1 MEFVIS
7 LEEKQSIQYLEL
19 WQIRDLK
26 DVDIL
31 SSLVG
36 LQNLFLQSLPHVTTF
51 PSLARLSRLRRIVVE
66 NMSGLADFS
75 NLEFAPAIEE
85 FALICGR
92 KQTPYQLLPVLKNPR
107 LKAILAGFGSDRK
120 NKEFQE
126 LQDGYGKME
135 FASMP
140 PFIYECSSAANQAMH
155 PNQEVGRLGKDIFSS

>member
-36 LQNLFLQSLPHVTTF
+36 LQISFSSVSFHTLQPFHLWT
-51 PSLARLSRLRRIVVE
+51 RLSRLRRIVVE

-75 NLEFAPAIEE
+75 NWS
-85 FALICGR
+85 
-92 KQTPYQLLPVLKNPR
+92 LLR
-107 LKAILAGFGSDRK
+107 
-120 NKEFQE
+120 
-126 LQDGYGKME
+126 
-135 FASMP
+135 
-140 PFIYECSSAANQAMH
+140 H
-155 PNQEVGRLGKDIFSS
+155 